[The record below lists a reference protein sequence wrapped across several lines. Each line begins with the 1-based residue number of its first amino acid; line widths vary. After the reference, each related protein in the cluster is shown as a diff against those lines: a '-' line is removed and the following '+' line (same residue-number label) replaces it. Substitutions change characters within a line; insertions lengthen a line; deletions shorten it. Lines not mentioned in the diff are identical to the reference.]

1 MEEAAKERNIN
12 RFSYEAFMRVRAEEQ
27 VRWGGTPKKALQ
39 MMIDAVELD
48 ADGRRRMI
56 KMLDSPR
63 RKKQKN

>member
-1 MEEAAKERNIN
+1 MEAAKERNIN